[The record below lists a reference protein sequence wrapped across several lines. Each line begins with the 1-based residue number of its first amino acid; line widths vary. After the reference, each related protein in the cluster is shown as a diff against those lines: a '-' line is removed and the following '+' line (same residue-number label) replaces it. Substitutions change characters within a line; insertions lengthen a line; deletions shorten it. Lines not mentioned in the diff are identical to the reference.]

1 MATRPTIINGRQLDV
16 MTPAEW
22 LRVVAGGESK
32 QNGQDA
38 EDLLDKQHED
48 YKTVGLAIID
58 KLSPPSRI
66 VNAQTQTAKITGRA
80 PIDFGGMLCGSG
92 RAVYAELKSTV
103 KPEPSLKLA
112 PPPKPGRKVAGGLRV
127 EQVAHMAHRAIGGAL
142 VTLLWYR
149 AGQLGLLLPDV
160 FRRVVVDDR
169 WALKRYQSIKADHFH
184 WLKFGDLDWLAP
196 LGITTKTINKETPHG
211 G

>member
-22 LRVVAGGESK
+22 LRVVAGGESTH
-32 QNGQDA
+32 NGQDA
-38 EDLLDKQHED
+38 EEKLEKQHNTYRD
-48 YKTVGLAIID
+48 LSVAIID
-58 KLSPPSRI
+58 KLWPPSRM
-66 VNAQTQTAKITGRA
+66 VDRRGTVKIMGRA
-80 PIDFGGMLCGSG
+80 PIDFGGMICGSG
-92 RAVYAELKSTV
+92 RAVFAELKSTAR
-103 KPEPSLKLA
+103 PEPSLKLSR
-112 PPPKPGRKVAGGLRV
+112 PSLDGKKVAGGLRV